1 MVRFDE
7 IADKLRKTGKKRKR
21 NTDGEHRLQ
30 AECVR
35 TFSMRYPRLR
45 GLLFAVPNGGKRDE
59 VTAAKLN
66 AEGVVSGV
74 SDLILLCKRGR
85 YGALLIEMKTPKG
98 VLSPSQKRWRALVE
112 GFGEYR
118 YVVCRST
125 SQFFDEVDAYLS
137 LDDRQTETTTR
148 TTTT

>member
-74 SDLILLCKRGR
+74 
-85 YGALLIEMKTPKG
+85 
-98 VLSPSQKRWRALVE
+98 
-112 GFGEYR
+112 
-118 YVVCRST
+118 
-125 SQFFDEVDAYLS
+125 
-137 LDDRQTETTTR
+137 
-148 TTTT
+148 